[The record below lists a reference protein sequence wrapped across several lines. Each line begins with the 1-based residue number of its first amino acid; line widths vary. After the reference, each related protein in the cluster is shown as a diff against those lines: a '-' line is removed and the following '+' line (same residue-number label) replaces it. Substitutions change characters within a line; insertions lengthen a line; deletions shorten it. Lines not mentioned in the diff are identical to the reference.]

1 MSYLYN
7 DHPTSD
13 IDPGTF
19 LLETTNTRIGLLPSQ
34 CCSGCGCLL
43 WDWIGLGR
51 PGEMFPGG
59 WGTPRALMRRY
70 TPRVLQSAHLAIR
83 CAHRFGCDAPSLPSH
98 WPQFADLA
106 IPKQSARRL
115 TVGTFSRGFFPTSTF
130 RTCNFLQTPPPQIVE
145 SINEKTRSNPNRIA
159 KN

>member
-13 IDPGTF
+13 IDPGASC
-19 LLETTNTRIGLLPSQ
+19 LLETTSTGIGLLPSQ
-34 CCSGCGCLL
+34 CCSGCGRLL

-83 CAHRFGCDAPSLPSH
+83 CARRFGCDAPSLPSH
-98 WPQFADLA
+98 WPQ
-106 IPKQSARRL
+106 SAERAPPDCCHIFP
-115 TVGTFSRGFFPTSTF
+115 GIFPTSTF
-130 RTCNFLQTPPPQIVE
+130 RTSNFLQTPPPPIVE
-145 SINEKTRSNPNRIA
+145 SIYEKTRSNPNRIA
-159 KN
+159 TQLIFL